1 MGVQRDTSHRM
12 ISVFLL
18 SAILLQCEAQYFANI
33 CEESS
38 GHRCCAEEGMQGHT
52 YWIMGNIPSTWQQL
66 DQQCYN
72 EGGKLLVLESRREKD
87 CIVKYI
93 LDEYKGDP
101 VKSFA
106 IGLKTPENYK
116 GVYEWKHVDNG
127 QKLMQQHLHSKIG
140 LLGLR
145 QGSTVWSWTLGLQ
158 HLSMCCGRML
168 TVGLLYM
175 EYVRKN
181 NSTQSLVGA

>member
-1 MGVQRDTSHRM
+1 MGTVQRDTSHRM

-38 GHRCCAEEGMQGHT
+38 GHRCCAEKGMQGHT

-72 EGGKLLVLESRREKD
+72 EGGKLLVLESRREND

-116 GVYEWKHVDNG
+116 GVYEWKHVDNA
-127 QKLMQQHLHSKIG
+127 QKADAATPTFENWAPTAPTGKYCVVMDIG
-140 LLGLR
+140 TAAPINGLWKDVDC
-145 QGSTVWSWTLGLQ
+145 GSAVYGI
-158 HLSMCCGRML
+158 CEK
-168 TVGLLYM
+168 V
-175 EYVRKN
+175 
-181 NSTQSLVGA
+181 